1 MNVPFKRNPFRLS
14 NLRVLWV
21 SLSIVALTLAAWA
34 TLSSTTFSA
43 DNPQELLPNLKPLPA
58 KDFRLEE
65 LSDGTIRLRF
75 SMTSW
80 NSGLGDLELFA
91 GATNAGFQQ
100 IHQRIFYDD
109 GSFKEYP
116 AGSFSWHPTH
126 NHFHVDNYANY
137 SLTEA
142 DSPGVSKGTGSKTT
156 FCIIDT
162 DRIDHKLPG
171 ASKKRQYT
179 ACNGQLQGMSVG
191 WGDTYT
197 YNLDGQWIM
206 VTNLAKGDYKLS
218 IDVDPNHNI
227 MEMDDFDNSSYVLLH
242 IDVDAGIVQRSDEG
256 NGGGRRRGRCPQ
268 C

>member
-1 MNVPFKRNPFRLS
+1 MNVTFERDPFRRS
-14 NLRVLWV
+14 NLRTLWV
-21 SLSIVALTLAAWA
+21 SLSIVALTLATWA

-43 DNPQELLPNLKPLPA
+43 DIPQELLPNLKPLPA
-58 KDFRLEE
+58 KDFRLEK

-91 GATNAGFQQ
+91 GATNAGFQ
-100 IHQRIFYDD
+100 H

-116 AGSFSWHPTH
+116 AGSFSWHSNH

-142 DSPGVSKGTGSKTT
+142 DSPGVYKGTGSKTT

-197 YNLDGQWIM
+197 YNLDGQWIV
-206 VTNLAKGDYKLS
+206 VTDLAKGDYKLR

-227 MEMDDFDNSSYVLLH
+227 METYDTDNSSYVLLH
-242 IDVDAGIVQRSDEG
+242 IDVDAGIVQRSDEE
-256 NGGGRRRGRCPQ
+256 NGGGRRRNGRCPR